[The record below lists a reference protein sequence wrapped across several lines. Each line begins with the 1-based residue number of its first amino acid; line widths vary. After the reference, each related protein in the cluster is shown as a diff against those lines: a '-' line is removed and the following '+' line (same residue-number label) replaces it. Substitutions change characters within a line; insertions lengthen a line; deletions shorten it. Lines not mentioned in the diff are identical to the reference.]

1 MQTRKI
7 KKFQP
12 FNTMLLTGLGL
23 ISKIV
28 SVLFKI
34 ILIIIIGTVGIG
46 YYQLTFPLFVFLF
59 SISSVGIGTTLTM
72 QIAEVGWLETIQNGG
87 FCYAKKITYI
97 ASLLSSLIL
106 VLFAP
111 YISKLQGAVEIQYI
125 YYSVAISIVSV
136 SLLTFYRAVLRGN
149 KLIRAYAISD
159 IVEQISKLILAMLF
173 AFVFVGFGEIYAV
186 IGVFIGISIS
196 AILTLI
202 YIKMVLSKLKVDK
215 INPDKCHLFNKSY
228 FLKCS
233 LIAGVSSILLPFV
246 QIIDSIV
253 VVRML
258 NIIGFNQIEAT
269 TLFGLSRG
277 SISALLNL
285 PNTIIVAIE
294 FLLLPD
300 LLKVKTRTEVSNKCK
315 MTLSFALALGVF
327 IGAMYYAFSSE
338 ILSIVYRSSFDS
350 IEKIVA
356 VRLLKIGAF
365 TVVFSSISQIQSVV
379 LQGLKKLHL
388 PIISLCI
395 ASVIKILFEIVF
407 IRHLGIYG
415 AELSNVL
422 FYLCLVVLN
431 GCFLI
436 KNKVYFG
443 SLLNLAILLVIL
455 VWVWLTRFIYKV
467 ISFKI
472 NFVFAIILAIVMTS
486 ILAFGLGAFV
496 YSKIKKKNHI
506 KKFVSQV

>member
-1 MQTRKI
+1 
-7 KKFQP
+7 
-12 FNTMLLTGLGL
+12 
-23 ISKIV
+23 
-28 SVLFKI
+28 
-34 ILIIIIGTVGIG
+34 
-46 YYQLTFPLFVFLF
+46 
-59 SISSVGIGTTLTM
+59 
-72 QIAEVGWLETIQNGG
+72 
-87 FCYAKKITYI
+87 
-97 ASLLSSLIL
+97 
-106 VLFAP
+106 
-111 YISKLQGAVEIQYI
+111 
-125 YYSVAISIVSV
+125 
-136 SLLTFYRAVLRGN
+136 
-149 KLIRAYAISD
+149 
-159 IVEQISKLILAMLF
+159 
-173 AFVFVGFGEIYAV
+173 
-186 IGVFIGISIS
+186 
-196 AILTLI
+196 
-202 YIKMVLSKLKVDK
+202 
-215 INPDKCHLFNKSY
+215 
-228 FLKCS
+228 
-233 LIAGVSSILLPFV
+233 
-246 QIIDSIV
+246 
-253 VVRML
+253 ML

-277 SISALLNL
+277 NISALLNL

-350 IEKIVA
+350 IEKTVA

-496 YSKIKKKNHI
+496 YNKIKKKNHI